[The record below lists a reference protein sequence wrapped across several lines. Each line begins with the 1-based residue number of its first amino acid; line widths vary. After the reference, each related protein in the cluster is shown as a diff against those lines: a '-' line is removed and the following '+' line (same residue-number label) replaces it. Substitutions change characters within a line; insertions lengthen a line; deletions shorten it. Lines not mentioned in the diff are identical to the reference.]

1 MLKKSCILRAV
12 RYCNEEIVR
21 YLVEQGAKLDG
32 YNQVGSG
39 AYSQAYFGN
48 KRNIPLIQELGLD
61 IKQHGGAV
69 LRQAVSNF
77 DMKTVTF
84 YLIME

>member
-32 YNQVGSG
+32 YNQVDLGPILRLTLAIKEISLL
-39 AYSQAYFGN
+39 FKN
-48 KRNIPLIQELGLD
+48 LGL
-61 IKQHGGAV
+61 I
-69 LRQAVSNF
+69 
-77 DMKTVTF
+77 
-84 YLIME
+84 